1 MVIRKMQNWTLRL
14 LGLWHLKHER
24 NGGVAD
30 CFRTESGELCNQ
42 VWDAGSDTA
51 SYLGPSCGWGSSIT
65 ARWRKDRLDGTS
77 VAQETS
83 RKNGCT
89 PENSGC
95 SSHAWTPRHT
105 KAKLLSGELYLQLR
119 FLLTHKRLQ
128 PHLQQIMACGLPTL
142 LPIWILQWPSLGI
155 WRDMNERSLPFLLQK
170 FSTLTQ
176 TLII

>member
-14 LGLWHLKHER
+14 FGLWHLKHER

-51 SYLGPSCGWGSSIT
+51 SCLGPSCGWGSSIT
-65 ARWRKDRLDGTS
+65 ARWRKDRLDGMS

-89 PENSGC
+89 PGNSVC

-105 KAKLLSGELYLQLR
+105 KAKLLSGELYLQLL
-119 FLLTHKRLQ
+119 FLLTHKRYN
-128 PHLQQIMACGLPTL
+128 
-142 LPIWILQWPSLGI
+142 PISIKLWHVVC
-155 WRDMNERSLPFLLQK
+155 LPFCLSGYCSGPPWVSEGTWIKEASHSSCRNSQLWLK
-170 FSTLTQ
+170 PE
-176 TLII
+176 